1 MIPAKFKLNLF
12 AELERVLNGS
22 FSSVVLSPVLDELR
36 RIKNQGAPKTKQS
49 ANLALKIA
57 EVKCETIPV
66 QLTLNETVDDVIL
79 RVAAERGYIVATND
93 RKLRKRLRTGTD
105 KAPTGIPVLYLRS
118 ETHIAIDGYID

>member
-12 AELERVLNGS
+12 AELERVINGS

-36 RIKNQGAPKTKQS
+36 RIKSQGTPKTKRS
-49 ANLALKIA
+49 ASLALKIA
-57 EVKCETIPV
+57 EVKCATIPV
-66 QLTLNETVDDVIL
+66 QLTPNETVDDVIL

-105 KAPTGIPVLYLRS
+105 KALKGIPVLYLRS
-118 ETHIAIDGYID
+118 ETHIAIDGYVD